1 MRGLYLTPSHGLSV
15 GPIFRPLIWRQPPER
30 DAAAS
35 LARRN
40 STDWIERFARQYGKK
55 MVPGGGFE
63 PPTRGFSIL
72 IRHIRPI
79 SSRDTELHKYLISF
93 GFCFLRIAGVF
104 RAFPRR
110 GTGVV
115 PAFESR

>member
-1 MRGLYLTPSHGLSV
+1 MATYHLTNLRPLRSR
-15 GPIFRPLIWRQPPER
+15 FRPKDVRPGDTPAEGLPPQLRLRLDSE
-30 DAAAS
+30 
-35 LARRN
+35 
-40 STDWIERFARQYGKK
+40 E

-72 IRHIRPI
+72 IRHIPPI
-79 SSRDTELHKYLISF
+79 SSRDTDLHKSLFSY
-93 GFCFLRIAGVF
+93 GFCFLRFAGVF

-115 PAFESR
+115 PALESRRFSDAHHSEHN